1 MGRMN
6 FKTPGNIIFVI
17 LLVLSVDIAKAQQG
31 LCPPNMD
38 FEYADFSNWT
48 CNTGVVS
55 LVTGRNVVTWTGA
68 SEVPG
73 QHTIIPALNAGND
86 QYGRFPRICPNG
98 SGYSVKLGNN
108 NGGRGAEKISYTYT
122 IPSTAQSFSLLFHYA
137 IVLENPLDHSV
148 EEQPRF
154 QAIITDL
161 SSGVRIPC
169 ASFDFAA
176 YYGLPGFERSTVNAS
191 VIYKNWTP
199 VTVNL
204 NAYIGRTIKIEF
216 ITSDCTRGG
225 HFGYAYVDVNSNCNG
240 AILGTTVCQGD
251 NSVSLTA
258 PHGFQSYQWYSDTRF
273 TTLLDTN
280 KVLALNPAP
289 SVGTVYPVI
298 VFPYQGYGCI
308 DTLYAT
314 ISVAVKPVSVAGRDT
329 SLCKYQSVQLGGL
342 PSSGL
347 MYSWTPANF
356 VNNPIIPDPV
366 AGLGAS
372 ITPTQFIVKTTDVLT
387 GCFSNDTVV
396 ITPISIDTAI
406 RRTGNASFCD
416 GNTETLL
423 TLRNNNA
430 RIQWYNNATTI
441 SGATTLSYQP
451 TISGSYWAQLR
462 ERGCT
467 DTTAGLSINV
477 NPLPQAAFTVNNDTF
492 CVTNNSFVFTNRS
505 TVSDNSEIIYNW
517 KFSDSSSLQTT
528 HATKT
533 FNTVGIYRTELIVTT
548 AFGCKDSIESAV
560 YVMPNGNP
568 DFLWDTICTNR
579 PVLFSNL
586 SNENG
591 SASVQYSWTFNNGG
605 PGSLLKNPLPV
616 TYTSNGAFDVTLQ
629 LKTLGCENYPVQ
641 VTKKIKVS
649 SPLAGIRYRDITVP
663 KGESRIISVRDTVGS
678 IYNWKPRI
686 QLSNYNSAVTEFF
699 TNGSDIRYLIDITD
713 ENTCVTTDTLQM
725 LVLKTPG
732 HYLPTAFTPNGDGL
746 NDDIRPYIV
755 GMKSLK
761 NFSIFNRWG
770 NRVFY
775 TTKYGEG
782 WNGKLGG
789 AVQPVGVFVWILE
802 YYTTDD
808 KLVTAKG
815 TITIIR

>member
-6 FKTPGNIIFVI
+6 FKTPGKVIFGI

-38 FEYADFSNWT
+38 FEYADFSNWA
-48 CNTGVVS
+48 CNTGTVAEVS
-55 LVTGRNVVTWTGA
+55 GRNVITWTGA

-73 QHTIIPALNAGND
+73 QHTIIPSLNAGND

-108 NGGRGAEKISYTYT
+108 DGGRGAEKISYTYT
-122 IPSTAQSFSLLFHYA
+122 IPSTLQGFSLLFHYA
-137 IVLENPLDHSV
+137 VVLQNPGH
-148 EEQPRF
+148 EEIAQPRF

-161 SSGVRIPC
+161 SSGARIPC
-169 ASFDFAA
+169 SSFDFAA
-176 YYGLPGFERSTVNAS
+176 SFGLPGFQQSTVDWS
-191 VIYKNWTP
+191 VVYKDWTP

-204 NAYIGRTIKIEF
+204 NGYIGRTIRIEF

-225 HFGYAYVDVNSNCNG
+225 HFGYAYVDINSNCNG
-240 AILGTTVCQGD
+240 AILGTTLCQGD
-251 NSVSLTA
+251 NSISLTA

-273 TTLLDTN
+273 TTLLDTFQ
-280 KVLALNPAP
+280 VLPLNPPP
-289 SVGTVYPVI
+289 SVGSVYPVI

-314 ISVAVKPVSVAGRDT
+314 ISVATKPVSVAGRDT
-329 SLCKYQSVQLGGL
+329 SLCKYQSVQLGGS
-342 PSSGL
+342 PASGL

-372 ITPTQFIVKTTDVLT
+372 ITPTQFIIKTTDVLT
-387 GCFSNDTVV
+387 GCFSYDTVL
-396 ITPISIDTAI
+396 ISPIAIDTAI
-406 RRTGNASFCD
+406 RLIGNASFCD
-416 GNTETLL
+416 DNTETLL

-430 RIQWYNNATTI
+430 GIQWYNNATTI

-451 TISGSYWAQLR
+451 TISGVYWAQLA

-467 DTTAGLSINV
+467 DTTARLNINV
-477 NPLPQAAFTVNNDTF
+477 NPLPQAAFTINNDTF
-492 CVTNNSFVFTNRS
+492 CITNNSFVFTNRS
-505 TVSDNSEIIYNW
+505 TVSDNSQITYNW
-517 KFSDSSSLQTT
+517 RFSDGSNLQTT

-533 FNTVGIYRTELIVTT
+533 FNVVGTYRTQLMATT
-548 AFGCKDSIESAV
+548 FFGCKDSIDSYV
-560 YVMPNGNP
+560 HVMPIGIP
-568 DFLWDTICTNR
+568 DFSWDTICTNR

-591 SASVQYSWTFNNGG
+591 SVSVQYNWTFNNGG
-605 PGSLLKNPLPV
+605 PGSPLKNPLPV
-616 TYTSNGAFDVTLQ
+616 TYTSNGTFDVTLQ
-629 LKTLGCENYPVQ
+629 LKTLGCESDPKQ

-649 SPLAGIRYRDITVP
+649 SPLAGIRYKDITVP
-663 KGESRIISVRDTVGS
+663 INESRMIKIRDTVGS
-678 IYNWKPRI
+678 IYNWKPHI
-686 QLSNYNSAVTEFF
+686 QLSNYNSPVTEFF
-699 TNGSDIRYLIDITD
+699 ANGNDVRYLIDITD
-713 ENTCVTTDTLQM
+713 KNTCVTTDTF
-725 LVLKTPG
+725 LVQILKKPG
-732 HYLPTAFTPNGDGL
+732 YYLPSAFTPNGDGL
-746 NDDIRPYIV
+746 NDVITPYIV

-761 NFSIFNRWG
+761 GFSIFNRWG

-775 TTKYGEG
+775 TTKYGES
-782 WNGKLGG
+782 WDGKYGG
-789 AVQPVGVFVWILE
+789 TVQPVGVFAWILE